1 MSRADDDQ
9 YYSKLPISD
18 LPVGELLVEDHLFYR
33 LPEDWHIVITD
44 IKNSTAAVQ
53 SGQHRIVNLV
63 AAGSIIA
70 ALNMARKRDILIP
83 FFFGGD
89 GATMIVP
96 GSMVHELVEALNQLS
111 ANTKR
116 DFNLDLRVGK
126 MPVQAV
132 YAQSLD
138 LRISKVRLF
147 PIFHIPLLLGNGLR
161 YAEERIKEETKRVTR
176 EVAGL
181 ATLDLEGME
190 CRWDVVKPPL
200 EKEEVVCLLVDVPA
214 DQMQGPILKKVLDA
228 IEDIYGDQRMRNPI
242 STPRL
247 KLKTTLDTIRD
258 EMRVRLGRSSPV
270 YLLKNWILTLSGKWY
285 FNTKSGRTYINNL
298 VQLSDTLVL
307 DGRLNTVISGQVS
320 QRDRLIGKLAT
331 WEAAGELHFGIHI
344 SSESIISCYMRDRQ
358 NQHIHFVDGAGGGY
372 TQAAKML
379 KEKLLTGKTG

>member
-1 MSRADDDQ
+1 LSRADDDQ

-147 PIFHIPLLLGNGLR
+147 PIFHIPLLLSNGLR